1 MLPPPSRAAPASRRQ
16 SAAPPSNPPPS
27 SSSAVPSLD
36 SRNTSS
42 AVACDCPSS
51 LVASSL
57 ASLPSFLSDENAG
70 TKTHSSPSLLPVP
83 VVTSFPS
90 QKHSEPFLQDAASG
104 LASRVFSGLLA
115 ASSALLN
122 TTLSHSPA
130 DPPRGAHAASAASSY
145 ASPSCFSATE
155 KEKSTSSVLV
165 CAAAWLPHGG
175 GTGEQGQG
183 AAETDVFDLEAGRR
197 EEIARDRK
205 QGDRSERWRG
215 DADDRKTVRE
225 EGQQGRRGGEDP
237 RRPREVQSWPG
248 SNKALACG
256 TPRHTFAPFERS
268 QNPGETRNERDKSA
282 GGSADRS
289 MGTDAVSACLR
300 SRARLP
306 LPDEERFHSPRD
318 ACASSS
324 SLLCTLSS
332 SSTSFSSVHASASS
346 SSRAGSTDSTQQ
358 RKRRYPPSPLENA
371 VPPVSDEGRARDG
384 RGERPVEEGARRRRD
399 DACGDARRTSGQER
413 GRRRGFSQKEER
425 RPEGQ
430 TTEER
435 REDEDRTREGGPRQR
450 VEDEAERMKKSEHR
464 RRQLRS
470 SSLQERHLWLLEDRE
485 EPRGR
490 REASPRVE
498 AALQIR
504 RKTENETLIFRQERR
519 HLIWLHNR
527 RQQEGQNSGRFN
539 LEPPGRPAA
548 EAVRASQE
556 RGDVHAPP
564 EEQRT
569 ARRRSG
575 ADWHPELATD
585 ARFSFPEQREARASR
600 SALAGRA
607 RAHYV
612 RAWPVDRGE
621 HVKKEGER
629 GEEIRGEAGR
639 RQLHGDQ
646 ESPDRHEAGDA
657 RPEPEKGDTQ
667 LQRLPREEETH
678 GRVAR
683 ETAMGTSRV
692 GCAEWPTDAGCEGQL
707 PTATSEERRR
717 SVADKE
723 TSRSERE
730 AGAGRSGSSLATP
743 PLQKNW
749 SGEAC
754 AATARRGDGIRSKLE
769 LKRQLSPSV
778 PPCAFPASSAR
789 RSAPRPRCAEEK
801 RGCHAS
807 QPARTALGR
816 CRDVKEGGGEGR
828 KPKRECVS
836 REAETPSREQPASEP
851 FLPRVALLGAARGR
865 ELRSKREE
873 ERREKQEK
881 TRQSS
886 LGPRGSHA
894 SRQPPEKGPIREL
907 ALKHL
912 RPLCAASFAS
922 CHATRVPASTALS
935 RGRTPEQP
943 SASVAASRPS
953 VPRARDT
960 RRSPS
965 CPSSSTCLPSFPSA
979 SFPSSSF
986 PSASVDAASSSGPST
1001 PACGVARPCQSP
1013 SACRSSAL
1021 SGFAAA
1027 GATGEHIDGDSMRSP
1042 SSCAFPTTDFPGKNA
1057 FPAYPL
1063 CEDAGGWTGRRE
1075 DAHDQIFS
1083 FFSHVERSR
1092 ETTTATDA
1100 RSSPRFGI
1108 REETETEWTEHP
1120 EVAGEAKEAAFAHA
1134 EGRTKCTS
1142 FGVAARRMG
1151 RTSHGSGP
1159 RDEVREAESGEPR
1172 GHGAGTAGDHW
1183 FSPHSERE
1191 EVSGQADPVWGSRGK
1206 STGDVEE
1213 KRGEAPIRETGT
1225 DANNGERAKRQ
1236 ADESEAKAVDPALWG
1251 AGPSRFGGQWPNRG
1265 GRSEGEAAREEG
1277 AGKQTGSAKVARGA
1291 PSLPTRRSGQQF
1303 RGSAETGNASHTRTV
1318 PVSPGTGGSGG
1329 QPRPTLRRPFPISSL
1344 ALEGKERVSQSGGVL
1359 ACDVSPRFSSSAGP
1373 LPLVEPLCLAQ
1384 ADLQAQAKNNEDF
1397 ERRMETS
1404 RQDAGSRMD
1413 GRILGKPGSQVASQ
1427 AASRVPSSRR
1437 CRDTA
1442 EEPNCFVQER
1452 GAKGSARP
1460 DAKGESAR
1468 QGKSGGSGA
1477 DLRDAQQTCVGSEKA
1492 LQRKRLRSP
1501 CARSRRGPEM
1511 PDAEGGGREKSRC
1524 PSVGHAS
1531 TRSLPSSSASSSLS
1545 VLSPDATHGC
1555 GGPSRESGGKMGE
1568 AARRSNEGRR
1578 EVDENGREAHEAGG
1592 DGRGRATAYLVQK
1605 PKSETRD
1612 RTARAGVRPPVP
1624 PKRSSHSIGRDTRA
1638 REAESRDREDGKE
1651 GSKAR
1656 CSSSQPQLLC
1666 RTHLQKRP
1674 SETVSSLPS
1683 RTSSNRLSFRSSL
1696 PSLVPP
1702 SSSSSSCSAL
1712 PPVQKR
1718 RCQPAQKPGLP
1729 PAPRPSSALPRPS
1742 GCRAR
1747 RPFSAV
1753 VQNASVCPRSA
1764 SVISSQ
1770 RPSSFLHSVSY
1781 LEWLSQSGFEAGS
1794 SSRLS
1799 SAGVEKEPKEQRQ
1812 VGGTT
1817 GQNGDRGGS
1826 ERTAGRRSTSSALH
1840 SKASRGDKTNRHG
1853 AAERAKAGDEGRR
1866 QRARKPALDGE
1877 DEERGDGDA
1886 AGGKRSLEA
1895 LALHAEGD
1903 GETAFEEGLGV
1914 RPRGKNEPPA
1924 AKRSEPRIEDFC
1936 ADGDLPIGCG
1946 RTGTVHRARCVG
1958 GPLLE
1963 RLLRFRYRARGHAAC
1978 PSSALG
1984 LARGRDEEEERGRG
1998 EITREGERR
2007 TEEGNGFPDSETV
2020 AAIKVL
2026 SKATIAQLR
2035 IREQIKK
2042 ERDIHLRLEHPNIVR
2057 FFSSFEDD
2065 QQLYFV
2071 LEYANGG
2078 TLRDRLKR
2086 CERMQE
2092 TEAAHL
2098 VFQLADALCYL
2109 HGKGIIHRDLK
2120 PENLL
2125 LHFDVEEAGSLSP
2138 DPREPDAEPGNK
2150 REPLCGETANCSNAV
2165 RPSSLYRFGQ
2175 LKIADFGFACY
2186 CPSPSR
2192 EASFIDKRPS
2202 SSSPFS
2208 SPSPS
2213 SSSSLRLL
2221 SATHKRTTFC
2231 GTATYL
2237 APEIVR
2243 KEPYDMRIDLW
2254 CLGVCLYELLMGR
2267 PPFVGDSKE
2276 ALFNQ
2281 ICELTDLPFHPSVSH
2296 EARSLI
2302 LRLCSKDADERPSA
2316 AEVLADPWIL
2326 RYLALNDVRHAP
2338 GPEKKNFLE
2347 SARI

>member
-1477 DLRDAQQTCVGSEKA
+1477 DLRDAQQTC
-1492 LQRKRLRSP
+1492 
-1501 CARSRRGPEM
+1501 
-1511 PDAEGGGREKSRC
+1511 
-1524 PSVGHAS
+1524 
-1531 TRSLPSSSASSSLS
+1531 
-1545 VLSPDATHGC
+1545 
-1555 GGPSRESGGKMGE
+1555 
-1568 AARRSNEGRR
+1568 
-1578 EVDENGREAHEAGG
+1578 
-1592 DGRGRATAYLVQK
+1592 
-1605 PKSETRD
+1605 
-1612 RTARAGVRPPVP
+1612 
-1624 PKRSSHSIGRDTRA
+1624 
-1638 REAESRDREDGKE
+1638 
-1651 GSKAR
+1651 
-1656 CSSSQPQLLC
+1656 
-1666 RTHLQKRP
+1666 
-1674 SETVSSLPS
+1674 
-1683 RTSSNRLSFRSSL
+1683 
-1696 PSLVPP
+1696 
-1702 SSSSSSCSAL
+1702 
-1712 PPVQKR
+1712 
-1718 RCQPAQKPGLP
+1718 
-1729 PAPRPSSALPRPS
+1729 
-1742 GCRAR
+1742 
-1747 RPFSAV
+1747 
-1753 VQNASVCPRSA
+1753 
-1764 SVISSQ
+1764 

-2138 DPREPDAEPGNK
+2138 D
-2150 REPLCGETANCSNAV
+2150 
-2165 RPSSLYRFGQ
+2165 
-2175 LKIADFGFACY
+2175 
-2186 CPSPSR
+2186 
-2192 EASFIDKRPS
+2192 
-2202 SSSPFS
+2202 
-2208 SPSPS
+2208 
-2213 SSSSLRLL
+2213 
-2221 SATHKRTTFC
+2221 
-2231 GTATYL
+2231 L

-2267 PPFVGDSKE
+2267 PPFVGDSKVKITI
-2276 ALFNQ
+2276 N
-2281 ICELTDLPFHPSVSH
+2281 LTAISQQPLLSP
-2296 EARSLI
+2296 
-2302 LRLCSKDADERPSA
+2302 CKQ
-2316 AEVLADPWIL
+2316 
-2326 RYLALNDVRHAP
+2326 
-2338 GPEKKNFLE
+2338 
-2347 SARI
+2347 